1 MVNKVI
7 LALVLFFVSCML
19 QAQTN
24 ISVDRYCLRKN
35 AVTLSQALIDFK
47 GKEFVSNL
55 LNDNVSF
62 SMICAVDSSGII
74 IDFKRIR
81 SNKELPKELEQ
92 EIISYLKVNLVSFY
106 ICYEKPSGLNKEESL
121 ALIKRGLFTEGRLT
135 HIISI
140 GFPEDLMS
148 SYAYERDKAK
158 EEGKCLPKYEYLITI
173 INQYKFQSE

>member
-7 LALVLFFVSCML
+7 LALVLFFVSCIL
-19 QAQTN
+19 QAQTI

-35 AVTLSQALIDFK
+35 VATLSQALIDLK
-47 GKEFVSNL
+47 GKEFVTNL

-92 EIISYLKVNLVSFY
+92 EIISYLKVNHVSFY
-106 ICYEKPSGLNKEESL
+106 ICYEKPLGLNKEESL

-135 HIISI
+135 HIINI

-158 EEGKCLPKYEYLITI
+158 EEGKCLSKYEYLTTI
-173 INQYKFQSE
+173 INQYKSQSE